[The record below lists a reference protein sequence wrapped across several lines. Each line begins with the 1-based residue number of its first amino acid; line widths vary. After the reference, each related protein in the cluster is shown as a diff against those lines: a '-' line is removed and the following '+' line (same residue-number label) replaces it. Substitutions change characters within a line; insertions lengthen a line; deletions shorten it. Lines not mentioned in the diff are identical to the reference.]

1 MRPAFESVNTSEN
14 TSFVV
19 RRFEEKN
26 FSAPYHFHPELELT
40 LILNG
45 CGKRYVGAHMHD
57 YFPDDLVLLGSNLP
71 HCWKT
76 AEVATGNSISVVI
89 HFNKDFLG
97 KDFFQRPELNA
108 SLQLL
113 NNSNY
118 GLQFCGDNRIVKKMM
133 LSLLGE
139 NDSFKK
145 LIIFLDILH
154 ELSSGNNYVILDKQ
168 GSYSKLSHNDKQRIN
183 DVTAYVVENF
193 QNTISLKE
201 AASIANM
208 TSHAFCKYFKR
219 LTRKTFMEAVND
231 YRIDFAIRQLIHTD
245 KPVSEIGFDSG
256 FNDVSNF
263 HKTFKSRMKLS
274 PLIYRNAFINKL
286 GIS

>member
-45 CGKRYVGAHMHD
+45 CGKRYVGAHMND
-57 YFPDDLVLLGSNLP
+57 YYPGDLVLLGSNLP

-76 AEVATGNSISVVI
+76 EDDAAENSISVVI
-89 HFNKDFLG
+89 HFNIDFLG
-97 KDFFQRPELNA
+97 KDFFCKPEMNPA
-108 SLQLL
+108 LQLL
-113 NNSNY
+113 YKSNY
-118 GLQFCGDNRIVKKMM
+118 GLQFTGDTSKVKNRM
-133 LSLLGE
+133 LSLPE
-139 NDSFKK
+139 ETDSLKK

-154 ELSSGNNYVILDKQ
+154 ELSSRNNYIILDKQ
-168 GSYSKLSHNDKQRIN
+168 SSYSELSHNDRQRIN
-183 DVTAYVVENF
+183 EVIAYIVDNF
-193 QNTISLKE
+193 QNSISLSE

-208 TSHAFCKYFKR
+208 TSHAFCKYFKKI
-219 LTRKTFMEAVND
+219 TRKTFVEAVND